1 MEIPDTGRLVKKKNR
16 YQCKIKSKIPSISG
30 LATNAALPGVE
41 NKIPD
46 VSSLV
51 KKKKKEKKK
60 KQIIIQNLRKLKGK
74 LLIIFMTNMLLLQ
87 SLKCLQQKFSIQD

>member
-16 YQCKIKSKIPSISG
+16 YQCKIKRKIPSISG

-51 KKKKKEKKK
+51 KKNKKNKKK
-60 KQIIIQNLRKLKGK
+60 NRL
-74 LLIIFMTNMLLLQ
+74 
-87 SLKCLQQKFSIQD
+87 

>member
-51 KKKKKEKKK
+51 KKKKKKKK
-60 KQIIIQNLRKLKGK
+60 KTNIKKNLRKLKGK

>member
-16 YQCKIKSKIPSISG
+16 YWCKIKSKIPSISG

-51 KKKKKEKKK
+51 KKKKKKKK
-60 KQIIIQNLRKLKGK
+60 KKKN
-74 LLIIFMTNMLLLQ
+74 
-87 SLKCLQQKFSIQD
+87 